1 MGSTKWVQGTVTVVS
16 PCADGAPK
24 PQRTAACS
32 AGQEAPPAQ
41 GPHARSAPGRQTDR
55 RPRPTRSI
63 RGAVLEPQALTGPA
77 EPPART
83 AGGSLPAGC
92 RSSCGRQDAGPR
104 SAARAAHVPPCAELR
119 ALGRPGAQDASTMGS
134 GLGGRLPC
142 SRRLQMVLRIRHQS
156 GGNKNKYKPVR
167 YVRLLSFCGAKE
179 TPKDMKWRP
188 AGQEKTPANRTSK
201 YINNS

>member
-1 MGSTKWVQGTVTVVS
+1 MRRRGAQTTEDSRLQRWSGGSPRPPPK
-16 PCADGAPK
+16 ARMRAAP
-24 PQRTAACS
+24 QA
-32 AGQEAPPAQ
+32 
-41 GPHARSAPGRQTDR
+41 GRQADR
-55 RPRPTRSI
+55 RPRPTRSV

-77 EPPART
+77 EAPART
-83 AGGSLPAGC
+83 AGGSLPAGR

-142 SRRLQMVLRIRHQS
+142 SQRLQMVLRIRHQS

-188 AGQEKTPANRTSK
+188 AGQEKTPANHTSK

>member
-1 MGSTKWVQGTVTVVS
+1 MVS

-32 AGQEAPPAQ
+32 AGQEAPPAPRPRPACAQ
-41 GPHARSAPGRQTDR
+41 RPRQAGRQTDR
-55 RPRPTRSI
+55 RPRPTRSV

-77 EPPART
+77 EPLART
-83 AGGSLPAGC
+83 AGGSLPAGR

-104 SAARAAHVPPCAELR
+104 SAAPAAHVPPCAELR

-134 GLGGRLPC
+134 GLCGRLPC

>member
-1 MGSTKWVQGTVTVVS
+1 MRRRGAQTTEDSRLQRWSGGSPRPRPACAQRPRQADRQTPTPDPQHQGRRVRAAGTDRTG
-16 PCADGAPK
+16 GAPG
-24 PQRTAACS
+24 QDRRRLS
-32 AGQEAPPAQ
+32 AR
-41 GPHARSAPGRQTDR
+41 RSPELVRAPGRWS
-55 RPRPTRSI
+55 P
-63 RGAVLEPQALTGPA
+63 L
-77 EPPART
+77 
-83 AGGSLPAGC
+83 C
-92 RSSCGRQDAGPR
+92 RA
-104 SAARAAHVPPCAELR
+104 AAHVPPCAELR

-201 YINNS
+201 YINNSRLNSKTQNKQKI